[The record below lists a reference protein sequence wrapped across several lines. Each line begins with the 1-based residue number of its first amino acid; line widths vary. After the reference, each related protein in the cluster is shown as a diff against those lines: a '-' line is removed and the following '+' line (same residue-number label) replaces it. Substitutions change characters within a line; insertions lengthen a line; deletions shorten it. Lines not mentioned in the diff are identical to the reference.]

1 MERLRIVIPGLPE
14 AKVQNYRNALGA
26 LGAEV
31 VLIHEMGRAED
42 YDALILPGGAD
53 ADPKLYGEAN
63 VDCRNVNPALD
74 QLQLGML
81 DAFVKARK
89 PVLGT
94 CRGHQMINVYFGG
107 SLIQHVDTADT
118 HMWDPVTDAD
128 RAHMTTAVK
137 GSFLCDLYGE
147 RFATNSAHHQ
157 AVKRPG
163 EGLVVVQHAD
173 DGIVEGMVHRNLPV
187 WAVQWHPERMC
198 CERARPDTVD
208 GLKLFAFFL
217 DQCKGRD

>member
-1 MERLRIVIPGLPE
+1 MERLKIAIPGLPE
-14 AKVQNYRNALGA
+14 EKIVNYVNAFGA

-31 VLIHEMGRAED
+31 APIHELCGAEGFD
-42 YDALILPGGAD
+42 GLLLAGGAD
-53 ADPKLYGEAN
+53 ADPKLYGEEN
-63 VDCRNVNPALD
+63 VASKGINPARD
-74 QLQLGML
+74 QLEMALM

-107 SLIQHVDTADT
+107 SLIQHVDTAET

-128 RAHMTTAVK
+128 RAHMTTAEK
-137 GSFLCDLYGE
+137 GSFLYDLYGE
-147 RFATNSAHHQ
+147 RFPTNSAHHQ

-163 EGLVVVQHAD
+163 EGLVIVQHAD
-173 DGIVEGMVHRNLPV
+173 DGIVEGMVHRDLPV
-187 WAVQWHPERMC
+187 WGVQWHPERMC

-217 DQCKGRD
+217 DQCRRRD